1 VPIHVYPHFQA
12 VGTKRNGLETSEL
25 YMDDIIAIVQAK
37 KDGWGLGTIL
47 STLFFALLT
56 LLLIC

>member
-1 VPIHVYPHFQA
+1 VYPYFQA

-25 YMDDIIAIVQAK
+25 YMDDIIAIVQAM
-37 KDGWGLGTIL
+37 KDVWGLGTIL
-47 STLFFALLT
+47 SILFFALLT